1 MHVIF
6 IKWNSPITEDFSVVQ
21 MEKGRNIDMEDSLK
35 LSKMRRNNA
44 KLYPIYKMF
53 SWDLLFFYS
62 IEFLFYTITKKVTA
76 SEILIIN
83 GFYLLFRIAMQI
95 PAVALTDFLGKRKSI
110 ILGNILLIIYM
121 LTLLCIPGAIGIIIA
136 DLIFSLGY
144 DMKTISESNL
154 LYDSVSTK
162 GGEGLYSKLDAK
174 GGSFYYI
181 LDGIASLIAGYL
193 FVINNY
199 IPMLICLGFI
209 VISTILSFGFK
220 DVYQVKQDTKEKIKI
235 KGVLKGYG
243 QDLKSS
249 FKFILKS
256 KRMKAFVLFQIVFYS
271 VIEIVDTYNS
281 DLLINIGI
289 QEEQFSMIF
298 AILTLIGGIAI
309 SLKRPIEKKFK
320 NRTLSFISLM
330 YIGACI
336 AIGAIS
342 IIWKSEMIIPIVLM
356 LYAVQKINTSIWYI
370 LESKY
375 LKNFTKEEMRNKITF
390 SYEFIGG
397 IVASIFSIIGGL
409 LLKVFDVE
417 SAFLVI
423 GLFALA
429 SMVVVLDYMRTRF
442 GLKPEEYT
450 KDDLEF

>member
-356 LYAVQKINTSIWYI
+356 LYAVQKN
-370 LESKY
+370 KY
-375 LKNFTKEEMRNKITF
+375 LHMV
-390 SYEFIGG
+390 Y
-397 IVASIFSIIGGL
+397 IVNI
-409 LLKVFDVE
+409 
-417 SAFLVI
+417 
-423 GLFALA
+423 
-429 SMVVVLDYMRTRF
+429 
-442 GLKPEEYT
+442 
-450 KDDLEF
+450 